1 MSLSEQKG
9 LLHKVLNKHY
19 ELLPVKRTMKQNN
32 FLYNQCHDDADRF
45 LLIFNHPLIS
55 SGQFDHRSASVKGK
69 YMAMP
74 PLTLPS
80 SMIV

>member
-1 MSLSEQKG
+1 
-9 LLHKVLNKHY
+9 
-19 ELLPVKRTMKQNN
+19 MKQNN
-32 FLYNQCHDDADRF
+32 FLYDQCHDDADCF
-45 LLIFNHPLIS
+45 LLIFNHFLIG

>member
-1 MSLSEQKG
+1 MKKG
-9 LLHKVLNKHY
+9 LLLLVFIRHF

-32 FLYNQCHDDADRF
+32 FLYDQCHDDADRF